1 LPLFYSKEIDAR
13 PSDAIALA
21 VITSCPIYVS
31 EEVLEK
37 CGIVLPEGKTL
48 RRITIDD
55 STKIPETLPEGEGE
69 QPSVS
74 AGVNPCDR
82 TRVIGRFP
90 SPSYIPPQIQ

>member
-1 LPLFYSKEIDAR
+1 MGAVQ
-13 PSDAIALA
+13 

-74 AGVNPCDR
+74 ALSIELSKKDYEKQLQL
-82 TRVIGRFP
+82 VIRMLMV
-90 SPSYIPPQIQ
+90 